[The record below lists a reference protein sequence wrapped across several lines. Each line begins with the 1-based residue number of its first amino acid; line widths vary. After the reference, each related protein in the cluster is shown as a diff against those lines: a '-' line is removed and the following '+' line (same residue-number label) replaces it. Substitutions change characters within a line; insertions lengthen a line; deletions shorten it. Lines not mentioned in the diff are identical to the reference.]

1 MTTESLKRDTSNNL
15 KYNHARLE
23 SRRNF
28 LRFIL
33 RYIAVPLMAKI
44 DSVVGIENIPTQG
57 SAMLMMN
64 HIAFIDPLV
73 MVHVTPRNI
82 VPLSK
87 IEAYRIPFFGIFPKI
102 WQAIP
107 VKRDEVDLYTVKQIF
122 NVLEAGEIILIAPE
136 GTRNKALQ
144 KGKEG
149 VAYLAS
155 RSAVPIIP
163 VAIEGTQ
170 NFVAPRFS
178 KPWRGPGI
186 TVKYGPPFQYR
197 AQYRRANRAD
207 LRKMT
212 DEAMYILAAMLP
224 EVRRGVY
231 SDLSKASKNTVE
243 WV

>member
-1 MTTESLKRDTSNNL
+1 MTESLKQESSRNPE
-15 KYNHARLE
+15 YNHASFE
-23 SRRNF
+23 GRRNF
-28 LRFIL
+28 LRFL
-33 RYIAVPLMAKI
+33 LKYIAVPLLAKV
-44 DSVVGIENIPTQG
+44 DSVLGIENIPTEG
-57 SAMLMMN
+57 PAILMMN
-64 HIAFIDPLV
+64 HIAFIDPLI

-87 IEAYRIPFFGIFPKI
+87 IEAYKIPFFGIFPKI

-107 VKRDEVDLYTVKQIF
+107 VKRDDVERNTIKKIF
-122 NVLEAGEIILIAPE
+122 DVLEAGEIILIAPE

-149 VAYLAS
+149 IAYLAS

-186 TVKYGPPFQYR
+186 TVRYGHPFHYL
-197 AQYRRANRAD
+197 AQYRRANRNE
-207 LRKMT
+207 LREMT
-212 DEAMYILAAMLP
+212 DEAMYVLAAMLP
-224 EVRRGVY
+224 EERRGVY
-231 SDLSKASKNTVE
+231 SDLTKASKNTIE